1 MNAVHSGIGWWRK
14 ACRPTAVL
22 GRRVRAGRGNSS
34 VEICYGINKSGQ
46 ITNEHVRREP
56 GNLVLALAGTV
67 QTASAYENVALR
79 YFMYPNAVRRITP
92 RTCSST
98 RPSFL
103 NSAIAQRAEEQ
114 SMVCFDNVMY

>member
-1 MNAVHSGIGWWRK
+1 MESMSQGRLLTNMYALSRG
-14 ACRPTAVL
+14 TENL
-22 GRRVRAGRGNSS
+22 GF
-34 VEICYGINKSGQ
+34 
-46 ITNEHVRREP
+46 
-56 GNLVLALAGTV
+56 ALAGTV
-67 QTASAYENVALR
+67 QTASAYENGALR

-114 SMVCFDNVMY
+114 SMVCFDNVIY